1 MRSNRRTLL
10 IACGLVLGA
19 GLALSRLAPA
29 APEDDAAL
37 VRERCKAFVAA
48 WNAHDPKSM
57 SATFSSDGDLLDASG
72 RRAAGREAVEA
83 QFAADHT
90 GTGALRAS
98 VLEVKD
104 EPIRFVTPEVAIS
117 DATVEVS
124 GALNADGKPEPAI
137 AMHVT
142 NVWRKANGEWWVIA
156 SRPYVRAPDAKEG
169 AKR

>member
-1 MRSNRRTLL
+1 MRSTRRLL
-10 IACGLVLGA
+10 IVACGLALGA
-19 GLALSRLAPA
+19 GLVLSRRAPA

-37 VRERCKAFVAA
+37 LRERCKAFVSA
-48 WNAHDPKSM
+48 WNAHDPKGM
-57 SATFSSDGDLLDASG
+57 SASFSPDGDLLDASG
-72 RRAAGREAVEA
+72 KRVAGRAAVEA
-83 QFAADHT
+83 KFTAEHT
-90 GTGALRAS
+90 GNGQLRAS

-124 GALNADGKPEPAI
+124 NAFGLDGKPEPAI

-142 NVWRKANGEWWVIA
+142 NVWRKADGEWWVIA
-156 SRPYVRAPDAKEG
+156 SRPYVRTPDAKEG